1 MNAKDGSPEHNAR
14 PDRLLAFRET
24 VPAILYDRR
33 LRVLDATPLAQALSP
48 AFAPGVNL
56 ARFAFLSPERN
67 ADHPRWREMSAV
79 VAGLLRDSLD
89 QHDEDRPSQ
98 RIVGEL
104 SAKSREFSEIWAAAG
119 SGSRTSGYI
128 EFEGTAVGTVRTN
141 YSVLNVPGY
150 EDDALMVFVPVDEDA
165 RTAVA
170 RLSSTAG
177 RAAR

>member
-1 MNAKDGSPEHNAR
+1 MSAREGTPEQNAG
-14 PDRLLAFRET
+14 PDRLLAFRDT

-33 LRVLDATPLAQALSP
+33 LQVLDATPLARALSP

-67 ADHPRWREMSAV
+67 AEHPRWREMSAV

-89 QHDEDRPSQ
+89 QHDEDRASQ

-104 SAKSREFSEIWAAAG
+104 SAKSREFSEIWAAPEMLP
-119 SGSRTSGYI
+119 RTSGYI
-128 EFEGTAVGTVRTN
+128 EFEGTAVGTVRTD
-141 YSVLNVPGY
+141 YTVLNVPDY
-150 EDDALMVFVPVDEDA
+150 EDNALMVFVPVDEEA
-165 RTAVA
+165 RIAVA
-170 RLSSTAG
+170 RLSSSDG